1 MEMPRIHASIIFAV
15 AGLGIVLTTLVFG
28 VLTTNQSVNNTGNVK
43 AVGVNVYSD
52 SGCTQQLSL
61 IPWGTLEPGARRN
74 YTIYIKNTGNVG
86 VTLNLTTGNWNSSA
100 ARSYI
105 TLTWNREAYALSHQ
119 TSVSAILSLAVSS
132 SVSGVQGFSFDVIIT
147 GTERTQ

>member
-1 MEMPRIHASIIFAV
+1 METPRIRTSIVLAV
-15 AGLGIVLTTLVFG
+15 LGLGVVLTTLVFG

-52 SGCTQQLSL
+52 SGCTQRLSL
-61 IPWGTLEPGARRN
+61 IQWGTLEPSARRN

-86 VTLNLTTGNWNSSA
+86 VTLNLTTGNWNSST

-105 TLTWNREAYALSHQ
+105 TLTWNREAYALNHQ
-119 TSVSAILSLAVSS
+119 TSISAILTLTVSPS
-132 SVSGVQGFSFDVIIT
+132 ISGVQGFSFDVILT
-147 GTERTQ
+147 GTERT

>member
-1 MEMPRIHASIIFAV
+1 MAARISTSVVLAV
-15 AGLGIVLTTLVFG
+15 LGLGIVLTTLVFG

-52 SGCTQQLSL
+52 SGCTLRLSL
-61 IPWGTLEPGARRN
+61 IQWGTLEPNSKRN

-86 VTLNLTTGNWNSSA
+86 VTLNLTTGNWNSST

-105 TLTWNREAYALSHQ
+105 TLTWNREAYALNHQ
-119 TSVSAILSLAVSS
+119 TSISAILTLTVSPS
-132 SVSGVQGFSFDVIIT
+132 ISGVQGFSFDVIIT
-147 GTERTQ
+147 GTERT